1 MISSPPSFAKANG
14 RWVLAATILA
24 SSMAF
29 IDGTVVNVALPA
41 LQADLHTTANSL
53 QWVVESYALFL
64 AALLLLGG
72 SVGDLYGR
80 RKAFVFGVLVF
91 AGGST
96 CCGFAPTIGA
106 LIAARAFQGVGAA
119 FLVPGS
125 LAIISASFPT
135 SESGAAIGTWSGFTA
150 ITTAI
155 GPVLGGWL
163 VQHASW
169 RWVFFINLPM
179 AVAVVWMAHSH
190 IRESRDEKSSG
201 SIDWPGAV
209 LVTSGLGA
217 TTFSLIQG
225 SADRSAA
232 RWCGLLGITLIAAFV
247 WFELRSAS
255 PMISPKLFRSRDFA
269 GTNLLTLMLYGAL
282 GGVLYFLPLELIQVQ
297 HYSATEAG
305 ASLFPLILLISLFSR
320 WSGGLLAKYGARL
333 PLTVGP
339 LIAAIGFLLMLRCG
353 LPAPYWTSVFPAV
366 LTLGL
371 GLSITVAPLTT
382 TVMQSLP
389 AAEAGIASGVNNAV
403 SRIAALLM
411 VALFGLVLTSGFNR
425 SLDGAIRHMA
435 LSSANRQGLAQ
446 ERSKLAGA
454 QIEDPELR
462 LALEKAFVVGFHDVL
477 WISAALAMLGAC
489 CAQML
494 SAKGVASTPT
504 QSH

>member
-1 MISSPPSFAKANG
+1 M
-14 RWVLAATILA
+14 
-24 SSMAF
+24 
-29 IDGTVVNVALPA
+29 
-41 LQADLHTTANSL
+41 
-53 QWVVESYALFL
+53 
-64 AALLLLGG
+64 
-72 SVGDLYGR
+72 
-80 RKAFVFGVLVF
+80 
-91 AGGST
+91 
-96 CCGFAPTIGA
+96 
-106 LIAARAFQGVGAA
+106 
-119 FLVPGS
+119 
-125 LAIISASFPT
+125 
-135 SESGAAIGTWSGFTA
+135 
-150 ITTAI
+150 
-155 GPVLGGWL
+155 
-163 VQHASW
+163 
-169 RWVFFINLPM
+169 
-179 AVAVVWMAHSH
+179 
-190 IRESRDEKSSG
+190 
-201 SIDWPGAV
+201 
-209 LVTSGLGA
+209 TSGLGA
-217 TTFSLIQG
+217 TTFSLIQA
-225 SADRSAA
+225 SADRTQA

-403 SRIAALLM
+403 SRIAALLT

-435 LSSANRQGLAQ
+435 LSSANRQALAQ